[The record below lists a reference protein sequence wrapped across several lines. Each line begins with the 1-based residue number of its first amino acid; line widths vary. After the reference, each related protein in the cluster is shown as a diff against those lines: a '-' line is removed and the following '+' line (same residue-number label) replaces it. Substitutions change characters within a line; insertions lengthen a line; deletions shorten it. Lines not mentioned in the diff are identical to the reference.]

1 MNFSSVAV
9 KRPVTTLMCVLIAI
23 AFGVLS
29 IFNLKMDLFPNMNI
43 PVALVLTSYESA
55 GSEEIEK
62 LITDPVEK
70 AMGTVSGIKE
80 IQSVSNNGSSM
91 VMLEFEDNVDI
102 DMAAIDIR
110 EKIDLVKGALP
121 DAADDP
127 MVIKLDVN
135 SMSSIYI
142 SASAKGKD
150 PVELKRTIE
159 DNVSER
165 LERQN
170 GVASVSISGGRET
183 EIRVVL
189 KPEMLRGYGISES
202 TVSQLLSAENLNTP
216 SGSVDQGDKHL
227 TVRVKG
233 EFKSIDE
240 IKNIPITAPSG
251 AIIYLRDIADVTQVY
266 KDITSTSYTNGEPSI
281 MLTIQKQSTA
291 NTVNVSDVV
300 LKELDKIKAEMPDIN
315 FLVITD
321 PADYINN
328 ALSSVVDSAVQGG
341 IFAVIVLYIF
351 LRNFRS
357 TMIVGTAMPISI
369 ISTFALMYFAG
380 ITLNMM
386 SLGGLALGIG
396 MLVDNA
402 IVVLESIYKKLEE
415 GVDRK
420 TAAIEGA
427 REVILSVVA
436 STLTTVAVFLP
447 ISFAGGITAQIFNE
461 LSLTIAFSLF
471 ASLIVSITFVPMAC
485 SIILSPE
492 TVGNVHKHNN
502 IFTKFLDT
510 IGIGISAI
518 ESGYK
523 RILSAALSHKKI
535 TMLIMVIFVG
545 ATFVSLPMVGM
556 EFMPQSD
563 EGSISVSIK
572 LPKGTLLAETEK
584 IAWEVIDRIQETPE
598 IQDIS
603 MSIGGGGMSI
613 SGSSEDS
620 SSINIKLVGKEE
632 RTRSSDQVAQEMRTK
647 IQNIAGAEISVSATS
662 NSMGSYGGSGV
673 EINIKG
679 DELDTLKQISNDMV
693 EIIKTIPGTSEVK
706 TSIENSAP
714 QTTVRVN
721 REKASAY
728 GINSSSVAS
737 ILRTA
742 ISGSVATTFK
752 VDGDEYDIR
761 IMQNSD
767 KINYINDV
775 ESILIPSSTG
785 ANIPLYEIA
794 DIVTEEAPV
803 SISRDNQQKYVSV
816 SASIS
821 NVDLNTVNKQIE
833 EKMKSYIMPKNYTWE
848 FAGSSDQMT
857 EAFSSLG
864 FAMIIAV
871 LLVYMIMAA
880 EFESFLYPFIVMFS
894 IPIAATGG
902 LLGLIITGNA
912 LSITGFLGII
922 MLAGVVVNNAIVL
935 IDYANLLIRERGLN
949 YFQAIKVAGPARLR
963 PILMSTLT
971 TVLGMIPMM
980 ISQKEGAEMMRG
992 LATVVV
998 FGLSLSTL
1006 ITLLLI
1012 PTIYVGLND
1021 IRARRKERKERKK
1034 LKNNT
1039 QPTGL
1044 NN

>member
-300 LKELDKIKAEMPDIN
+300 MKELDKIKAEMPDIN

-535 TMLIMVIFVG
+535 TMLVMVIFVG

-647 IQNIAGAEISVSATS
+647 IQNIAGAEISISATS

-679 DELDTLKQISNDMV
+679 DELDTLKEISNDMV

>member
-603 MSIGGGGMSI
+603 MSIGGGGMSV

-647 IQNIAGAEISVSATS
+647 IQNIAGAEISISATS

-679 DELDTLKQISNDMV
+679 DELDTLKEISNDMV

-816 SASIS
+816 SANIS
-821 NVDLNTVNKQIE
+821 NVDMSTVNKQIE

-848 FAGSSDQMT
+848 FAGTADQMT

-864 FAMIIAV
+864 LAMIIAV